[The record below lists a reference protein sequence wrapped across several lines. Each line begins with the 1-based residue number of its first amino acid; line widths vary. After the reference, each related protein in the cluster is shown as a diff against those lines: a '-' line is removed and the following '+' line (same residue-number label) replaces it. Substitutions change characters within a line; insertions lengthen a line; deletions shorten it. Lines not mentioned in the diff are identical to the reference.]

1 MKGIKI
7 FLNRRAVI
15 NKVQEM
21 IGSYCTLSKKTN
33 TIPSHVVPTLMKLSL
48 PLKSYF
54 YSLSTFFQN
63 LFTEV
68 AMMLSFLWVDP
79 PLQLMVSTSRSLSA
93 TGKNISILCS
103 EWQNISSQCK
113 CPRPP
118 ASSWGSFL
126 HRFLTHTGSFT
137 CAMCACKG
145 NCLWFWSYCT
155 GMAAEYG
162 PSAVLTAEL

>member
-33 TIPSHVVPTLMKLSL
+33 TTPSHVVPTLMKLSL

-103 EWQNISSQCK
+103 DKTSVASASVPDLLHPPEAPFFTDFLLVQEVLPVPCVHAKETACDFGHTAQEWLQN
-113 CPRPP
+113 
-118 ASSWGSFL
+118 
-126 HRFLTHTGSFT
+126 
-137 CAMCACKG
+137 
-145 NCLWFWSYCT
+145 
-155 GMAAEYG
+155 MA
-162 PSAVLTAEL
+162 PVLF

>member
-33 TIPSHVVPTLMKLSL
+33 TTPSHVGPTLMKLSL

-68 AMMLSFLWVDP
+68 AMMLSFPWVDT
-79 PLQLMVSTSRSLSA
+79 PL
-93 TGKNISILCS
+93 
-103 EWQNISSQCK
+103 
-113 CPRPP
+113 
-118 ASSWGSFL
+118 
-126 HRFLTHTGSFT
+126 H
-137 CAMCACKG
+137 
-145 NCLWFWSYCT
+145 
-155 GMAAEYG
+155 
-162 PSAVLTAEL
+162 